1 MSQIIFDNHALEDTP
16 DPFVGL
22 PLKSYLLKVLEENKH
37 VPLPTNAFDRATHVM
52 AHWESYKPDSD
63 IDNNYIPEQDR
74 FRSAC
79 INVRSK
85 HSSPLIILRV
95 SIGGQ
100 DEQRQR
106 EDEEWK
112 WPETGK
118 TLAYVLNA
126 RNQQTLQ
133 EKGVLEAFYSMTH
146 EDARSVYEG
155 KLQYISVRLRP
166 LFQRQK
172 SPYTLSALSIL
183 CQGYLAVHANSAGQP
198 EGILDE
204 EYETVKLALKRMK
217 WPDFCLSRRKQD
229 LLCKS
234 LSNHEP
240 DGPGKR
246 ESLRKET
253 HESGYWI
260 AIKEVLNGQSD
271 ESINAITSI
280 RRLEWDALTG
290 EAEWTPVKTLLEA
303 VFNNF
308 PFSVDATVVANAFIQ
323 LANRLG
329 DA

>member
-1 MSQIIFDNHALEDTP
+1 MSQIIFDNHAREDTP

-22 PLKSYLLKVLEENKH
+22 PLKAYLLKVLEENKH
-37 VPLPTNAFDRATHVM
+37 VSLPTNAFDRATHVM
-52 AHWESYKPDSD
+52 AHWEIYKPHSD
-63 IDNNYIPEQDR
+63 YIPEQDR
-74 FRSAC
+74 FRSKC

-85 HSSPLIILRV
+85 RSSPLIILRV
-95 SIGGQ
+95 STGGK

-126 RNQQTLQ
+126 RNQQTLL

-146 EDARSVYEG
+146 EDARFVYER
-155 KLQYISVRLRP
+155 KLQYINVRLLP

-172 SPYTLSALSIL
+172 SSYTLFALSIL

-204 EYETVKLALKRMK
+204 EYETVKLALERMK

-240 DGPGKR
+240 DEPGKR

-271 ESINAITSI
+271 ESINAIM
-280 RRLEWDALTG
+280 LEWDALTG